1 MLLSDAHKTLLII
14 GIQAIGLLI
23 LDIATPLGIA
33 VWVMYL
39 IPLGLTTWLPQRQAP
54 FIAASIFSLFLLSGF
69 VFSPPGI
76 GTSIT
81 LLNHGFAILTL
92 WVTAFLIYK
101 HKQRTAAEL
110 KTEVNKRLDVE
121 EQLRISQQALA
132 FEKQLS
138 QPGDRL
144 KARRLQDYQL
154 IQRSRDLEAANRVSE
169 AVMKQLPG
177 DELLEQTLR
186 LAVAAVNAEAGS
198 ILLLDPRTRKL
209 VFRTV
214 LGPRAEALVGKEL
227 PLDHGIA
234 GAVLVSGEPEIIAD
248 ATRDSRHDPSLG
260 LRIGIQTRNMIVQP
274 LRLLGDEA
282 IGVLEVLNK
291 RDGHFSHHDVAHLTM
306 VSTLLS
312 ATLEQARLYREQ
324 FVKAEQVTTRP

>member
-1 MLLSDAHKTLLII
+1 MMSDTHKTLLLV

-39 IPLGLTTWLPQRQAP
+39 IPLGLTTWLPQRRAP
-54 FIAASIFSLFLLSGF
+54 FVAAGIFSLFLLAGF
-69 VFSPPGI
+69 VFSPP
-76 GTSIT
+76 SIAVSIA

-92 WVTAFLIYK
+92 WATALLIYK
-101 HKQRTAAEL
+101 HKRQTAAVL
-110 KTEVNKRLDVE
+110 QTEVNKRLDVE

-132 FEKQLS
+132 FEKQMA
-138 QPGDRL
+138 QPGERH

-169 AVMKQLPG
+169 AVMKQMPG
-177 DELLEQTLR
+177 DDLLDYTLR

-198 ILLLDPRTRKL
+198 ILLVDLRTRKL
-209 VFRTV
+209 IFRAV
-214 LGPRAEALVGKEL
+214 VGPRAEVLVGKEL
-227 PLDHGIA
+227 PMDHGIA
-234 GAVLVSGEPEIIAD
+234 GAVLASGEPEIIAD
-248 ATRDSRHDPSLG
+248 ATQDRRHDPDLG

-274 LRLLGDEA
+274 LRLLGDDP
-282 IGVLEVLNK
+282 IGVLEVLN
-291 RDGHFSHHDVAHLTM
+291 RRNGQFSPNDAAHLAM
-306 VSTLLS
+306 VSTLLT

-324 FVKAEQVTTRP
+324 FVKAEQVATRS